1 MNSYNCTCHAG
12 WSGTNCD
19 INIDDCLSQP
29 CNNGGIC
36 IVRIQ
41 VLLNCLNLR
50 HFRFCYYSQFMWCH
64 VQDGIDGY
72 ECSCSEDYTGPTCDS
87 PANICVFNPCEN
99 NGNCTVSIE

>member
-1 MNSYNCTCHAG
+1 MNSYSCTCHAG

-50 HFRFCYYSQFMWCH
+50 HFRFCYYSQFMWCCGVMYRMVLLDMSAAVLRTIQDLH
-64 VQDGIDGY
+64 V
-72 ECSCSEDYTGPTCDS
+72 
-87 PANICVFNPCEN
+87 
-99 NGNCTVSIE
+99 TVQLTYVSSILVRIMETAQ